1 MNDIMHSLDINKA
14 VFIKLLISLIIIIII
29 WIIKR
34 SLSKIV
40 NKKVKETHPRYL
52 WRKALNYIAIASDL
66 IFIGIVWMRSFQ
78 SLATYLG
85 LLSAGISI
93 ALKDPILDMAGWLF
107 IVTHRILKVGDR
119 IEINGKIGDVIDT
132 GIFQFLAIEVGNWVD
147 ADQSTG
153 RIIHIP
159 NSLLFTN
166 PLINYTKGFPYIW
179 NEIPVLITFESNWKK
194 AKALLQEIVQKD
206 TESSNEIAKRSID
219 KATRKFDIL
228 YQHTEP
234 RVYTSVQNSGVLL
247 TIRYLCRVRKR
258 RETNEAIWENI
269 LDEFAK
275 HNDIDLAYPTQRFF
289 NNTVEGK
296 PGTRPKQ

>member
-1 MNDIMHSLDINKA
+1 MHSLDINK
-14 VFIKLLISLIIIIII
+14 VVLTKVLISLIIIIIF

-34 SLSKIV
+34 SLLKIV
-40 NKKVKETHPRYL
+40 NKKVKETHSRYL
-52 WRKALNYIAIASDL
+52 WRKALNYIVIAADL
-66 IFIGIVWMRSFQ
+66 IFIGAIWMKSFQ

-119 IEINGKIGDVIDT
+119 IEIDGKIGDVIDT
-132 GIFQFLAIEVGNWVD
+132 GIFQFLIIEVGEWVD

-159 NSLLFTN
+159 NSLLFTK

-179 NEIPVLITFESNWKK
+179 NEIPVLVTFESNWKK
-194 AKALLQEIVQKD
+194 AKTLLQKIVQKH
-206 TESSNEIAKRSID
+206 TESSNEIAKMSIK
-219 KATRKFDIL
+219 KAARKFDIL

-234 RVYTSVQNSGVLL
+234 RVYTSVENSGILL

-258 RETNEAIWENI
+258 RGTAEAIWEDI

-289 NNTVEGK
+289 NNAVEGK
-296 PGTRPKQ
+296 SGTRPKQ